1 MPYFRNIWEAVSSI
15 ALGMGVTLRQFFRKP
30 ETVQYPEVDVLNPAM
45 PGYSGH
51 LGPVSERY
59 RGFLTLDPD
68 ACITCSLCAQ
78 ACPVDCIKIESVKG
92 PRSTVKSL
100 REDDKESPKTRY
112 ATQFDIHLGRCMYC
126 GLCVEACPQGG
137 IYFSREFRG
146 ATEDYGQLIRHFIP
160 KVEAERLKKMAA
172 EEAAKPKEPKPE
184 KKAEP
189 AVPKEAT
196 EKKP

>member
-1 MPYFRNIWEAVSSI
+1 MGYFKNIWEAVSSI
-15 ALGMGVTLRQFFRKP
+15 AKGMGVTLRTFFTRV
-30 ETVQYPEVDVLNPAM
+30 ETIQYPDVDVLDPAL
-45 PGYSGH
+45 PGYHGH
-51 LGPVSERY
+51 LAPVSERY
-59 RGFLTLDPD
+59 RGFLTLKPD

-92 PRSTVKSL
+92 PRSAAKSL
-100 REDDKESPKTRY
+100 REEKDSPKTRY

-146 ATEDYGQLIRHFIP
+146 ATEDYGQMIRHFIP
-160 KVEAERLKKMAA
+160 RQEAERLQKMAA

-189 AVPKEAT
+189 AGTKEAA
-196 EKKP
+196 EKKA

>member
-1 MPYFRNIWEAVSSI
+1 MLSLLKAVGTILPHLFRRRDTVLFPEERPY
-15 ALGMGVTLRQFFRKP
+15 LP
-30 ETVQYPEVDVLNPAM
+30 P
-45 PGYSGH
+45 
-51 LGPVSERY
+51 RY
-59 RGFLTLDPD
+59 RGRIVLTRDPSGGERCV
-68 ACITCSLCAQ
+68 ACYLCAV

-92 PRSTVKSL
+92 PKSTVKSL
-100 REDDKESPKTRY
+100 REEKESPKTRY

-160 KVEAERLKKMAA
+160 RDEAERLKKMAA

-184 KKAEP
+184 KKAE
-189 AVPKEAT
+189 AT
-196 EKKP
+196 SGAMEKKE

>member
-1 MPYFRNIWEAVSSI
+1 MGYFKNIWEAVSSI
-15 ALGMGVTLRQFFRKP
+15 AQGMGVTLRTFFTRV
-30 ETVQYPEVDVLNPAM
+30 ETIQYPDVDVLDPAL

-51 LGPVSERY
+51 LAAVSERY
-59 RGFLTLDPD
+59 RGFLTLKPD

-100 REDDKESPKTRY
+100 REEKDSPKTRY

-160 KVEAERLKKMAA
+160 RDEAERLKKMAA

-184 KKAEP
+184 KKAE
-189 AVPKEAT
+189 AT
-196 EKKP
+196 SGAMEKKE